1 VQRDDPIP
9 ELKRQ
14 AAAAIVALL
23 DQWAWQNAAALIGTD
38 QPRVSDLRRGKL
50 DRFSLETLIRF
61 LARLRKRVELR
72 ITADR
77 IDPSARTTAVR

>member
-1 VQRDDPIP
+1 MPRNDPIP

-23 DQWAWQNAAALIGTD
+23 DGWSWQNAAALIGTD

-61 LARLRKRVELR
+61 LARLHQRIELR
-72 ITADR
+72 ITAER
-77 IDPSARTTAVR
+77 IRPAARTTAAR